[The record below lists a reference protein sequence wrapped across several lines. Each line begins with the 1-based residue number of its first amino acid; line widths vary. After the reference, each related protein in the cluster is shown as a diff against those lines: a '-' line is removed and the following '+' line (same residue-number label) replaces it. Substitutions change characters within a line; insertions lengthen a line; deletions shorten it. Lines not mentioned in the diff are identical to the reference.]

1 MITDAHYA
9 TVYSDI
15 IAPVAKLNV
24 SSAYTL
30 QRFLDYSYHHCD
42 RVKRVA
48 SLLYHFRHDDPS
60 KFEHTF
66 NQSKL
71 GCHLVSV
78 DLWMERIAPNE
89 DTRLLVAKAVA
100 KFNKERSRERPE
112 KRIERKWWV
121 DDAASI
127 ALAEEV
133 VEVAKARTR
142 ADGAA

>member
-24 SSAYTL
+24 SGAYAL
-30 QRFLDYSYHHCD
+30 QRFLDNSYHHCD
-42 RVKRVA
+42 RVV
-48 SLLYHFRHDDPS
+48 SLLYHLLHDDPS
-60 KFEHTF
+60 KFKHTF
-66 NQSKL
+66 HQSKL

-78 DLWMERIAPNE
+78 DLCVERIAPNE

-100 KFNKERSRERPE
+100 KFSEERSKERPE

-127 ALAEEV
+127 VLAEEV
-133 VEVAKARTR
+133 VEVAKARTK